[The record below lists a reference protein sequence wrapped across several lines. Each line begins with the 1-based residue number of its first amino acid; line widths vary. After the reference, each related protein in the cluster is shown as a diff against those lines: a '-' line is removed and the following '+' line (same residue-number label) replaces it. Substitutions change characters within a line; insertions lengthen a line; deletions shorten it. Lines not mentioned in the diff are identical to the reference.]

1 MHIFDEDT
9 QVERAGAGSWSA
21 RISDRWGI
29 GLVPNGGY
37 VMSVAMAAMRA
48 ELGDLEPLTVTSH
61 FMRPASVGP
70 ARVVVEVVKTGR
82 RFSTVAARLE
92 QEAGEV
98 IRLLGTWGRIERDAK
113 PVYGAGAP
121 PSLPPRDSLAPAWS
135 GSNETPTPREGEM
148 RMTIRERFDLRLDPA
163 TSGFLRG
170 ERGGAA
176 ELRGWLRFADGR
188 LPDVHALGLLADA
201 LPPPAFNLLDPGWV
215 PTVELTVH
223 ARAHPVGEWLRCVFR
238 TRFIQ
243 NGLLEEDGEIWDE
256 SGSLVALSRQMAAMP
271 QAQPR
276 R

>member
-98 IRLLGTWGRIERDAK
+98 IRLLGTCGRIERDAK

-121 PSLPPRDSLAPAWS
+121 PSLPPRDSLAPSWS

-176 ELRGWLRFADGR
+176 ELR
-188 LPDVHALGLLADA
+188 
-201 LPPPAFNLLDPGWV
+201 
-215 PTVELTVH
+215 
-223 ARAHPVGEWLRCVFR
+223 
-238 TRFIQ
+238 
-243 NGLLEEDGEIWDE
+243 
-256 SGSLVALSRQMAAMP
+256 
-271 QAQPR
+271 
-276 R
+276 